1 MLKLETLLVDAGETP
16 AGALTM
22 ATHRP
27 RKPVKARVIR
37 ERDWRKLIA
46 IVRAV
51 ERAEANFPIGQSQP
65 RDSLHALRTHLR
77 RCDK

>member
-22 ATHRP
+22 ATHR
-27 RKPVKARVIR
+27 RKLVKARVIR

-65 RDSLHALRTHLR
+65 RDSLHAFRAHLR